1 MSTAVDAHST
11 PLMSRGMER
20 YVDDRLKMVLLAPGA
35 RVVVAGVVFVSV
47 QTEQQPLFKQ
57 TCELY
62 EGDPKN

>member
-1 MSTAVDAHST
+1 
-11 PLMSRGMER
+11 MSRGMER
-20 YVDDRLKMVLLAPGA
+20 YVDDRLKMTSYMAMVLLAPGA